1 MKPGDLVVS
10 RLRPIH
16 GMQGSVGIITEMFHI
31 ETEHE
36 HFGLSVTDADPL
48 VQVLWPDQI
57 NRVHYARNLGVIR
70 EAG

>member
-1 MKPGDLVVS
+1 
-10 RLRPIH
+10 
-16 GMQGSVGIITEMFHI
+16 MQGSVGIITEMFHI